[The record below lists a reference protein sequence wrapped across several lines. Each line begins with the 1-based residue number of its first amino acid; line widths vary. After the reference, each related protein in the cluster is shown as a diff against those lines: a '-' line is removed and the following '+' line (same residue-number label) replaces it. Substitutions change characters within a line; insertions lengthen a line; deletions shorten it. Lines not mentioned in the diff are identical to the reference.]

1 MGRRSR
7 SPYLW
12 DTWYSCRS
20 VSETAS
26 TTVRYVSE
34 WRTSHSSITGS
45 RPSPDTRSESPVF
58 GREGWFALIFLCSI
72 IILLHIL
79 FWEEDDGE

>member
-1 MGRRSR
+1 MADERWVVEVA

-34 WRTSHSSITGS
+34 DVARLAIKYHWAV
-45 RPSPDTRSESPVF
+45 EL
-58 GREGWFALIFLCSI
+58 GRADRALRVLRVR
-72 IILLHIL
+72 
-79 FWEEDDGE
+79 

>member
-1 MGRRSR
+1 M
-7 SPYLW
+7 
-12 DTWYSCRS
+12 
-20 VSETAS
+20 
-26 TTVRYVSE
+26 
-34 WRTSHSSITGS
+34 
-45 RPSPDTRSESPVF
+45 F

>member
-1 MGRRSR
+1 MADERWVDEVA

-12 DTWYSCRS
+12 DTWKSSRS

-34 WRTSHSSITGS
+34 
-45 RPSPDTRSESPVF
+45 EVANL
-58 GREGWFALIFLCSI
+58 ALKHHWQPTFPR
-72 IILLHIL
+72 HT
-79 FWEEDDGE
+79 FRVARVR